1 MRRSSA
7 RFREEGQRCGEVVR
21 SSWAPILQ
29 NFFAN
34 TKGDTINGKYKM
46 TCFNIGG
53 DLTIPNHFNNGDKST
68 ILFKFSDSGFD
79 ILTILCFV
87 NTLTSSSK

>member
-1 MRRSSA
+1 
-7 RFREEGQRCGEVVR
+7 
-21 SSWAPILQ
+21 
-29 NFFAN
+29 
-34 TKGDTINGKYKM
+34 M